1 MKKIREM
8 LGYPGSG
15 KSFTLNKINKTNN
28 KVCTLEYII
37 FRDFLNKKILSKLYL
52 FYIELILKNNSIN
65 YIKTKVLNPYKSYFN
80 KTIFYEL
87 NIELKNQNIYFIKKY
102 PKLNKIFSSLVKDTI
117 HSDLEKKKIIK
128 NFNTYCSS
136 YSYYLKQK
144 NLDKIVISDEGFFQ
158 KIFLNYNNKK
168 KNKIVK
174 KIKIYLKCI
183 PRDIEIINI
192 PTPIDKSINQCEKR
206 ARYFSYKKNSIF
218 LKNFFPKINK
228 IIRNYCIKNKIK
240 YHKLPSK
247 NQKIY

>member
-15 KSFTLNKINKTNN
+15 KSFVLNRISKINN
-28 KVCTLEYII
+28 KVCTLEHII
-37 FRDFLNKKILSKLYL
+37 FRDFLNKKIFSKLYL
-52 FYIELILKNNSIN
+52 FYIDLILKNNSTN
-65 YIKTKVLNPYKSYFN
+65 YIKTKVLNPYKGYLN
-80 KTIFYEL
+80 KSIFYEL
-87 NIELKNQNIYFIKKY
+87 NTELKNQNVYFKKKNS
-102 PKLNKIFSSLVKDTI
+102 KLNKIFLSLVKDTI
-117 HSDLEKKKIIK
+117 HSNLEKKKIIK

-136 YSYYLKQK
+136 YSYYLKKK

-192 PTPIDKSINQCEKR
+192 PTSIDKSINQCEKR
-206 ARYFSYKKNSIF
+206 ARYFSYKKNSNF
-218 LKNFFPKINK
+218 LVNFFPKINK
-228 IIRNYCIKNKIK
+228 IIKNYCIKNKIK
-240 YHKLPSK
+240 YHKLPS
-247 NQKIY
+247 NYQKIY